1 MQQLKRK
8 LDGVGAGNH
17 LEVFQGGHDWAAA
30 DLCAQAIAWLEL
42 QAMKKGTRAKDEVL
56 IDQLLK
62 EGTSKA
68 HDYETAGKN
77 YEAYLEYQSLAVDF
91 IDLRDLKVVE
101 AAAARLAASKEI
113 KTAIKSE
120 RDEEERQRVL
130 ETRLQ
135 TLLGQMQNPTTYAD
149 AFAELRSLVSD
160 LTQKSEDTT
169 WWLYLRIVPRVL

>member
-1 MQQLKRK
+1 
-8 LDGVGAGNH
+8 
-17 LEVFQGGHDWAAA
+17 
-30 DLCAQAIAWLEL
+30 
-42 QAMKKGTRAKDEVL
+42 MKKGTRAKDEAL

-77 YEAYLEYQSLAVDF
+77 YEVYLEYKSLAVDF
-91 IDLRDLKVVE
+91 KDLRDIKELE
-101 AAAARLAASKEI
+101 ATVARLAASKEI

-149 AFAELRSLVSD
+149 AFAGLKSLVSD
-160 LTQKSEDTT
+160 LTQKSEDTKDIT
-169 WWLYLRIVPRVL
+169 QQHVTRRALQAVFVQIYEAANGLGLVKNYAGAA